1 MNPPPPW
8 WRVDGTHMRRTM
20 IPMLLA
26 RTIGIL
32 LVVST
37 SAGCASFAGVRER
50 YVVCSYDQVWD
61 SALDAVKSRSVKVHD
76 KDKGFIQTNWLEI
89 PAPGRTFGI
98 MRREIAD
105 SRDRSRI
112 VLTLERMSD
121 VTRLSFV
128 EERERYAFRGGSRM
142 FGWAPTDPSEEV
154 MGDVQSRLDVKLKEH
169 GCPAT

>member
-1 MNPPPPW
+1 
-8 WRVDGTHMRRTM
+8 
-20 IPMLLA
+20 
-26 RTIGIL
+26 
-32 LVVST
+32 
-37 SAGCASFAGVRER
+37 
-50 YVVCSYDQVWD
+50 
-61 SALDAVKSRSVKVHD
+61 
-76 KDKGFIQTNWLEI
+76 
-89 PAPGRTFGI
+89 

-142 FGWAPTDPSEEV
+142 FGWAPTNPSEEV
-154 MGDVQSRLDVKLKEH
+154 MTEMQKRLDVKLKDR

>member
-1 MNPPPPW
+1 
-8 WRVDGTHMRRTM
+8 MRRTM
-20 IPMLLA
+20 IPMSLA
-26 RTIGIL
+26 RTIGLL
-32 LVVST
+32 LVVSAF
-37 SAGCASFAGVRER
+37 AGCTSFASLRER

-61 SALDAVKSRSVKVHD
+61 SALDSVKSRSVKVQD
-76 KDKGFIQTNWLEI
+76 KDKGFIHTHWLEI

-98 MRREIAD
+98 MRREIGD

-121 VTRLSFV
+121 VTRVSFV

-154 MGDVQSRLDVKLKEH
+154 IADVQSRLNVKLKEH
-169 GCPAT
+169 GCPGT